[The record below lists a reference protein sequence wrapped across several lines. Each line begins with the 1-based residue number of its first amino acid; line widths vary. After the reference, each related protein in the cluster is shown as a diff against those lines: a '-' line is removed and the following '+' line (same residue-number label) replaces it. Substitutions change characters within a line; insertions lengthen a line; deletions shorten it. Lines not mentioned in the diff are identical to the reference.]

1 MAKEMKRVLRENT
14 TVDTQTGEVLKRETT
29 VQFSK
34 EPGFVKLYFDCL
46 GVYIKNDGLSASLND
61 MLLEVLH
68 RASYAQ
74 DGQIVHLGAYDKEQI
89 CKATHKSMRRLEQA
103 ITTWVKNRVL
113 IRVARG
119 IYQVN
124 PFIFGRGDWRDI
136 ANLRATFN
144 FSEGSVTV
152 TRDYK
157 DGHYEELDTQ
167 NTSETHED
175 ALEGASEQEQS
186 TGTPVTFP
194 TKFSER
200 MRAAMFPQQNLKR
213 REALFCWARRRFAPA
228 KCRNALLLSSKSAK
242 LSFSQEKLLT
252 THCHEPAH
260 ISHQWTCESV
270 SGSHLRKR
278 SDEENPQRCYDP
290 SDDRDGTAGVP
301 STQPV

>member
-61 MLLEVLH
+61 MLRSPSPCKLCT
-68 RASYAQ
+68 RR
-74 DGQIVHLGAYDKEQI
+74 QIVHLGAYDKEQI

-124 PFIFGRGDWRDI
+124 PFIFGGDWRDI

-175 ALEGASEQEQS
+175 ALEGASEQEQ
-186 TGTPVTFP
+186 V
-194 TKFSER
+194 
-200 MRAAMFPQQNLKR
+200 
-213 REALFCWARRRFAPA
+213 
-228 KCRNALLLSSKSAK
+228 
-242 LSFSQEKLLT
+242 QE
-252 THCHEPAH
+252 
-260 ISHQWTCESV
+260 HQ
-270 SGSHLRKR
+270 
-278 SDEENPQRCYDP
+278 
-290 SDDRDGTAGVP
+290 
-301 STQPV
+301 

>member
-136 ANLRATFN
+136 ANLRATF

-186 TGTPVTFP
+186 TGTPVTFQRSSASECERQCSP
-194 TKFSER
+194 TKFE
-200 MRAAMFPQQNLKR
+200 AAR
-213 REALFCWARRRFAPA
+213 SRFF
-228 KCRNALLLSSKSAK
+228 LLSATAFRTREMQKCASPFVEVRQIEFLAK
-242 LSFSQEKLLT
+242 RNS
-252 THCHEPAH
+252 
-260 ISHQWTCESV
+260 
-270 SGSHLRKR
+270 
-278 SDEENPQRCYDP
+278 
-290 SDDRDGTAGVP
+290 
-301 STQPV
+301 

>member
-124 PFIFGRGDWRDI
+124 PFIFGAEIGEI
-136 ANLRATFN
+136 SPIYAQPLTSPKALLPLH
-144 FSEGSVTV
+144 
-152 TRDYK
+152 DYK

-175 ALEGASEQEQS
+175 ALEGASEQKQ
-186 TGTPVTFP
+186 V
-194 TKFSER
+194 
-200 MRAAMFPQQNLKR
+200 
-213 REALFCWARRRFAPA
+213 
-228 KCRNALLLSSKSAK
+228 
-242 LSFSQEKLLT
+242 QE
-252 THCHEPAH
+252 
-260 ISHQWTCESV
+260 HQ
-270 SGSHLRKR
+270 
-278 SDEENPQRCYDP
+278 
-290 SDDRDGTAGVP
+290 
-301 STQPV
+301 

>member
-1 MAKEMKRVLRENT
+1 
-14 TVDTQTGEVLKRETT
+14 
-29 VQFSK
+29 
-34 EPGFVKLYFDCL
+34 
-46 GVYIKNDGLSASLND
+46 

-124 PFIFGRGDWRDI
+124 PFIFKRRL
-136 ANLRATFN
+136 ARYRQFTRNLN

-175 ALEGASEQEQS
+175 ALEGASEQEQ
-186 TGTPVTFP
+186 V
-194 TKFSER
+194 
-200 MRAAMFPQQNLKR
+200 
-213 REALFCWARRRFAPA
+213 
-228 KCRNALLLSSKSAK
+228 
-242 LSFSQEKLLT
+242 QE
-252 THCHEPAH
+252 
-260 ISHQWTCESV
+260 HQ
-270 SGSHLRKR
+270 
-278 SDEENPQRCYDP
+278 
-290 SDDRDGTAGVP
+290 
-301 STQPV
+301 

>member
-1 MAKEMKRVLRENT
+1 
-14 TVDTQTGEVLKRETT
+14 
-29 VQFSK
+29 
-34 EPGFVKLYFDCL
+34 
-46 GVYIKNDGLSASLND
+46 
-61 MLLEVLH
+61 
-68 RASYAQ
+68 
-74 DGQIVHLGAYDKEQI
+74 
-89 CKATHKSMRRLEQA
+89 MRRLEQA

-136 ANLRATFN
+136 ANLRATF

-175 ALEGASEQEQS
+175 ALEGRLSKNS

-200 MRAAMFPQQNLKR
+200 MRAAMFPNK
-213 REALFCWARRRFAPA
+213 
-228 KCRNALLLSSKSAK
+228 
-242 LSFSQEKLLT
+242 
-252 THCHEPAH
+252 
-260 ISHQWTCESV
+260 I
-270 SGSHLRKR
+270 
-278 SDEENPQRCYDP
+278 
-290 SDDRDGTAGVP
+290 
-301 STQPV
+301 

>member
-1 MAKEMKRVLRENT
+1 
-14 TVDTQTGEVLKRETT
+14 
-29 VQFSK
+29 
-34 EPGFVKLYFDCL
+34 
-46 GVYIKNDGLSASLND
+46 

-175 ALEGASEQEQS
+175 ALEGASGARTG

-213 REALFCWARRRFAPA
+213 REAAFLLGATAFRTREMQ
-228 KCRNALLLSSKSAK
+228 KCASPFVEVQN
-242 LSFSQEKLLT
+242 
-252 THCHEPAH
+252 
-260 ISHQWTCESV
+260 
-270 SGSHLRKR
+270 
-278 SDEENPQRCYDP
+278 
-290 SDDRDGTAGVP
+290 
-301 STQPV
+301 

>member
-175 ALEGASEQEQS
+175 ALEGRLSKNRYRNTSDLSNEVQRANAS
-186 TGTPVTFP
+186 GNV
-194 TKFSER
+194 
-200 MRAAMFPQQNLKR
+200 PQQNLKR
-213 REALFCWARRRFAPA
+213 REAAFLLGATAFRTREMQKCASPFVEVRQIEFLARETPNYTLPRTCTHIPSMDMRERERFASQEAKRRGEPA
-228 KCRNALLLSSKSAK
+228 ALL
-242 LSFSQEKLLT
+242 
-252 THCHEPAH
+252 
-260 ISHQWTCESV
+260 
-270 SGSHLRKR
+270 
-278 SDEENPQRCYDP
+278 
-290 SDDRDGTAGVP
+290 
-301 STQPV
+301 

>member
-34 EPGFVKLYFDCL
+34 SLASSSFTDCL

-124 PFIFGRGDWRDI
+124 PFIF
-136 ANLRATFN
+136 
-144 FSEGSVTV
+144 
-152 TRDYK
+152 
-157 DGHYEELDTQ
+157 
-167 NTSETHED
+167 
-175 ALEGASEQEQS
+175 
-186 TGTPVTFP
+186 
-194 TKFSER
+194 
-200 MRAAMFPQQNLKR
+200 
-213 REALFCWARRRFAPA
+213 
-228 KCRNALLLSSKSAK
+228 
-242 LSFSQEKLLT
+242 
-252 THCHEPAH
+252 
-260 ISHQWTCESV
+260 
-270 SGSHLRKR
+270 
-278 SDEENPQRCYDP
+278 
-290 SDDRDGTAGVP
+290 
-301 STQPV
+301 

>member
-1 MAKEMKRVLRENT
+1 
-14 TVDTQTGEVLKRETT
+14 
-29 VQFSK
+29 
-34 EPGFVKLYFDCL
+34 
-46 GVYIKNDGLSASLND
+46 

-68 RASYAQ
+68 RASYARRANRTPWRIRQ
-74 DGQIVHLGAYDKEQI
+74 RSKFTKRL
-89 CKATHKSMRRLEQA
+89 TSMRRLEQA

-175 ALEGASEQEQS
+175 ALEGASEQEQ
-186 TGTPVTFP
+186 V
-194 TKFSER
+194 
-200 MRAAMFPQQNLKR
+200 
-213 REALFCWARRRFAPA
+213 
-228 KCRNALLLSSKSAK
+228 
-242 LSFSQEKLLT
+242 QE
-252 THCHEPAH
+252 
-260 ISHQWTCESV
+260 HQ
-270 SGSHLRKR
+270 
-278 SDEENPQRCYDP
+278 
-290 SDDRDGTAGVP
+290 
-301 STQPV
+301 

>member
-1 MAKEMKRVLRENT
+1 
-14 TVDTQTGEVLKRETT
+14 
-29 VQFSK
+29 
-34 EPGFVKLYFDCL
+34 
-46 GVYIKNDGLSASLND
+46 
-61 MLLEVLH
+61 
-68 RASYAQ
+68 
-74 DGQIVHLGAYDKEQI
+74 
-89 CKATHKSMRRLEQA
+89 MRRLEQA

-136 ANLRATFN
+136 ANLRATF

-175 ALEGASEQEQS
+175 ALEGRLSKNRYRNTSDLSNEVQRANAS
-186 TGTPVTFP
+186 GNV
-194 TKFSER
+194 
-200 MRAAMFPQQNLKR
+200 PQQNLKR
-213 REALFCWARRRFAPA
+213 REAFLLGATAFRTREMQ
-228 KCRNALLLSSKSAK
+228 KCLLLSSKSAK

-260 ISHQWTCESV
+260 ISHQWTCERERFAS
-270 SGSHLRKR
+270 RETKR
-278 SDEENPQRCYDP
+278 RGEP
-290 SDDRDGTAGVP
+290 AALL
-301 STQPV
+301 

>member
-136 ANLRATFN
+136 ANLRATF
-144 FSEGSVTV
+144 FSKALLPLHVI
-152 TRDYK
+152 TR
-157 DGHYEELDTQ
+157 TA
-167 NTSETHED
+167 T
-175 ALEGASEQEQS
+175 
-186 TGTPVTFP
+186 
-194 TKFSER
+194 
-200 MRAAMFPQQNLKR
+200 MRNLIRKIPLKR
-213 REALFCWARRRFAPA
+213 TRMP
-228 KCRNALLLSSKSAK
+228 
-242 LSFSQEKLLT
+242 
-252 THCHEPAH
+252 
-260 ISHQWTCESV
+260 
-270 SGSHLRKR
+270 
-278 SDEENPQRCYDP
+278 
-290 SDDRDGTAGVP
+290 
-301 STQPV
+301 

>member
-1 MAKEMKRVLRENT
+1 M
-14 TVDTQTGEVLKRETT
+14 
-29 VQFSK
+29 QFSK

-61 MLLEVLH
+61 MLRSPSPCKLCT
-68 RASYAQ
+68 RR
-74 DGQIVHLGAYDKEQI
+74 QIVHLGAYDKEQI

-124 PFIFGRGDWRDI
+124 PFIFKEIGEI
-136 ANLRATFN
+136 SPIYAQPFN

-175 ALEGASEQEQS
+175 ALEGASEQEQ
-186 TGTPVTFP
+186 V
-194 TKFSER
+194 
-200 MRAAMFPQQNLKR
+200 
-213 REALFCWARRRFAPA
+213 
-228 KCRNALLLSSKSAK
+228 
-242 LSFSQEKLLT
+242 QE
-252 THCHEPAH
+252 
-260 ISHQWTCESV
+260 HQ
-270 SGSHLRKR
+270 
-278 SDEENPQRCYDP
+278 
-290 SDDRDGTAGVP
+290 
-301 STQPV
+301 

>member
-89 CKATHKSMRRLEQA
+89 YKATHKSMRRLEQA

-152 TRDYK
+152 TLRDYK

-175 ALEGASEQEQS
+175 ALEGASEQEQ
-186 TGTPVTFP
+186 GTPVTFP

-200 MRAAMFPQQNLKR
+200 TRAASPTKF
-213 REALFCWARRRFAPA
+213 EAARSRFCWARRRFAPA
-228 KCRNALLLSSKSAK
+228 KCKMRF
-242 LSFSQEKLLT
+242 SF
-252 THCHEPAH
+252 
-260 ISHQWTCESV
+260 
-270 SGSHLRKR
+270 RR
-278 SDEENPQRCYDP
+278 SPPN
-290 SDDRDGTAGVP
+290 
-301 STQPV
+301 